1 MACALLFQLPKQFI
15 AVSIWSL
22 LNFCISS
29 GLMTVILSSCAQL
42 QYRLTFLDPFARIGL
57 FRAYIRDHTALHKNR
72 HKIRDKGSLGTG
84 DELKPKR
91 GLEPQKRAIVDLTL

>member
-42 QYRLTFLDPFARIGL
+42 QYRLNFLDPFARIGP
-57 FRAYIRDHTALHKNR
+57 FGAYIHDYTALHKNR
-72 HKIRDKGSLGTG
+72 HKIRDKGSLGLGMNSNPSADWNRKSARSST
-84 DELKPKR
+84 
-91 GLEPQKRAIVDLTL
+91 